1 MFYDFLRVYEQK
13 FCSPYDLSL
22 SQNPSI
28 MVHQF
33 YANLTIG
40 TLDLSP
46 QQYKSIKTILFD
58 SFSAMAFV
66 KIPNQWVF
74 SIKASSREEAKETIT
89 KKIAQII
96 ATIGLKELTFTL
108 SLSIENL
115 GIGTMRNKQ
124 IFPKKNIPEA

>member
-1 MFYDFLRVYEQK
+1 M
-13 FCSPYDLSL
+13 
-22 SQNPSI
+22 I
-28 MVHQF
+28 HQF

-40 TLDLSP
+40 TLDLT
-46 QQYKSIKTILFD
+46 QEQYKTIKSMLFEEY
-58 SFSAMAFV
+58 SAMAFV

-74 SIKASSREEAKETIT
+74 AIKASSREEAKETIT

-96 ATIGLKELTFTL
+96 ATLGLKELTFTL

-124 IFPKKNIPEA
+124 IFPNRNIPEA